1 MAVIQIKK
9 SPEKSLNFDA
19 ERVRADFLQL
29 AETKIHG
36 KDLVYLDN
44 AATTLK
50 PLKVVE
56 AIAAYYQYESANIHR
71 GIHFLSEAGTSRY
84 EAVREKVRAFI
95 NAKAV
100 EEIIFTGGTTASIN
114 LVAKTYGLA
123 NLKKGDEVLIST
135 MEHHSNIVPW
145 QMLCEATGALLKIIP
160 INDAGEILISEY
172 ERLLSAKT
180 KIVSITYVSNTL
192 GTINPIKE
200 MTKAAHKVGAVVV
213 VDAAQA
219 VAHLKTDVLDLDCD
233 FLAFSGHKIFGPT
246 GVGVLYG
253 KKNLLE
259 AMPPFLGGGDM
270 IDVVTFEKTTYNDL
284 PHKFE
289 AGTPH
294 IAGVI
299 GLGAAL
305 DYVNE
310 LGLKNIAAHEE
321 TLLAL
326 ATAAVQKIPGVRL
339 VGTAKNKSAILSFVV
354 DGKHALD
361 IGTLLDLEG
370 IAVRTGHHCTQPLL
384 KRLGLTSTVRAS
396 FSVYN
401 NFDDVDKFSTALKKV
416 INLM

>member
-1 MAVIQIKK
+1 MKK
-9 SPEKSLNFDA
+9 SPEKNLSFDA
-19 ERVRADFLQL
+19 ARVRADFLQL

-50 PLKVVE
+50 PLSVVE

-71 GIHFLSEAGTSRY
+71 GIHFLSEAGTARY
-84 EAVREKVRAFI
+84 ENVREQVKGFI
-95 NAKAV
+95 NAASTD
-100 EEIIFTGGTTASIN
+100 EIIFTGGTTASLN
-114 LVAKTYGLA
+114 LVAKTFGEA
-123 NLKKGDEVLIST
+123 TLKKGDEVLIST

-145 QMLCEATGALLKIIP
+145 QMLCEKTGALLKIIP
-160 INDAGEILISEY
+160 INDAGEILIPEY
-172 ERLLSAKT
+172 EKHLSAKT
-180 KIVSITYVSNTL
+180 KIVSVTFVSNTL
-192 GTINPIKE
+192 GTINPVKDMIR
-200 MTKAAHKVGAVVV
+200 AAHKVGAVVV

-219 VAHLKTDVLDLDCD
+219 VAHLKTDVQDLDCD
-233 FLAFSGHKIFGPT
+233 FLAFSAHKIFGPT

-253 KKNLLE
+253 KKKLLE

-305 DYVNE
+305 DYVNDV
-310 LGLKNIAAHEE
+310 GLENIAVHEHA
-321 TLLAL
+321 LLAR
-326 ATAAVQKIPGVRL
+326 ATEAIQKIAGVSL

-354 DGKHALD
+354 EGKHALD

-370 IAVRTGHHCTQPLL
+370 VAVRTGHHCTQPLL
-384 KRLGLTSTVRAS
+384 ARLGLTSTVRAS

-401 NFDDVDKFSTALKKV
+401 NFDDVEQFVASLQKV